1 MQCADVRSWST
12 THLVAKLVLVAEVQG
27 VLQMLSCLGVRAGAR
42 ERLAQSEVQAHIVLA
57 EVALCFHGGLEVRE
71 GCIRFSLLASAQPG
85 VEALEP
91 RGGRGCEEHEPQ
103 CLHRAFARGGIARAS
118 LHVWSGRKFH
128 GTRFLHEELD
138 THLLA
143 ERARTLTRWEA

>member
-12 THLVAKLVLVAEVQG
+12 THLVAKLVLVAEVQRL
-27 VLQMLSCLGVRAGAR
+27 LQMLSCLGVRAGAR

-103 CLHRAFARGGIARAS
+103 CLHRAFARLAQLLRASSKEIARAS
-118 LHVWSGRKFH
+118 LHVWSW
-128 GTRFLHEELD
+128 EEVSRD
-138 THLLA
+138 SLLA
-143 ERARTLTRWEA
+143 

>member
-27 VLQMLSCLGVRAGAR
+27 LLQMLSCLGVRAGAR

-103 CLHRAFARGGIARAS
+103 CLHRAFAVAQLREQVRM
-118 LHVWSGRKFH
+118 LYVGRLQTAH
-128 GTRFLHEELD
+128 GTRV
-138 THLLA
+138 TH
-143 ERARTLTRWEA
+143 RRDARLEAGRVQ